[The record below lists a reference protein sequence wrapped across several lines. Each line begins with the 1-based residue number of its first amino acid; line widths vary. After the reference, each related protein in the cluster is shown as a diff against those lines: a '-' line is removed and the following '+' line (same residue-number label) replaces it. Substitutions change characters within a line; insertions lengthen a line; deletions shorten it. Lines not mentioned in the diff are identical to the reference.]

1 MSCVSV
7 ALALFPVADPD
18 LQIRG
23 GGGGEKPNPE
33 IRGGA
38 RSKKHFFRP
47 FRPQFGLKI
56 RGARASGP
64 LP

>member
-23 GGGGEKPNPE
+23 GGGTL
-33 IRGGA
+33 IQTLR
-38 RSKKHFFRP
+38 
-47 FRPQFGLKI
+47 
-56 RGARASGP
+56 
-64 LP
+64 

>member
-7 ALALFPVADPD
+7 ALALFPVVDPD
-18 LQIRG
+18 LQIKG
-23 GGGGEKPNPE
+23 GGAHPDPE

-47 FRPQFGLKI
+47 FRPQFGLKM